1 VLSVLDG
8 RIVDDARLESPE
20 RAASEVIRVRGE
32 EVSR

>member
-8 RIVDDARLESPE
+8 KVVDDARLESPD

-32 EVSR
+32 EASR